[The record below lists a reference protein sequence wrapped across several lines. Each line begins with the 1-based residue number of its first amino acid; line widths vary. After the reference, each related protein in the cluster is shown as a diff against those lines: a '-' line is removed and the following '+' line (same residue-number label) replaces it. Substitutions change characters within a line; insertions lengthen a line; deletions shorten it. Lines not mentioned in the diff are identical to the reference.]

1 MPAEIQHGVQC
12 RDQDLGVRSAVLLRG
27 RPCRCPR
34 DACLSWQRVGKQP
47 WREERSH
54 TRIGGSWDR
63 SAEDRAMGKGA
74 LVKESW
80 VLGQLPEKWTLQSAS
95 THRWLPAASPGA
107 CAEIPLYAEEAA
119 AT

>member
-1 MPAEIQHGVQC
+1 
-12 RDQDLGVRSAVLLRG
+12 
-27 RPCRCPR
+27 
-34 DACLSWQRVGKQP
+34 
-47 WREERSH
+47 
-54 TRIGGSWDR
+54 
-63 SAEDRAMGKGA
+63 MGKGA